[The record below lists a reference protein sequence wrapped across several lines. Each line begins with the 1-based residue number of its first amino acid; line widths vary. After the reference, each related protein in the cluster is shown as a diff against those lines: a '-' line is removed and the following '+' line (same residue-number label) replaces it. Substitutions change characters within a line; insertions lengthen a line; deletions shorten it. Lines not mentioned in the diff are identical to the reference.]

1 MNMKRI
7 VFSCLLLALSAALNA
22 QNVATPPAGYAYLKG
37 TFYAPVGT
45 KVVIQNN
52 GKDDLTLVAAN
63 DGSKTYVSMPFQFK
77 TALPET
83 TLCRVTIKSSPKGM
97 NCMVRGINNHTL
109 EGLTS
114 YWNRAVEILCENKYD
129 LASRSTKDSSFSS
142 YYETAAPVIS
152 GSLAEEGRYV
162 AFVSYAAG
170 FAGSKGRF
178 RQVFWRDR
186 NTGITKQ
193 ISTAANG
200 EEGNGDSFAPAMD
213 VSGHNVVFESYASN
227 LAQNDGNGV
236 RDIFLWNSVT
246 GKLERINLGPGGIEA
261 NGESYE
267 PTIGHNGSIAFTS
280 TASNLTADVTGT
292 YTPNVYWRNKTV
304 IELISKD
311 PATGKAAGGS
321 KPSICDLRTSAPQ
334 IAFYSAAGNLVP
346 GDNNGLWD
354 IFLFEAG
361 KPLKRVSL
369 TSNGTERDQGT
380 ESATRIVAPAISAN
394 GKFIAFTST
403 ASNMVPG
410 DNNNA
415 QDVFVVN
422 TETGAVICASTDS
435 SGKVGNGDSPIGQG
449 EKIAISYNGSSVAFS
464 TKASSLGVPEN
475 NIVLHNMQTGKNI
488 AITSVVGGSIS
499 VPSITLAAGYVV
511 FGMGTKLDSRFPSS
525 GIFVAHTGITGT
537 SYSYYFMYLQ

>member
-1 MNMKRI
+1 MKRI
-7 VFSCLLLALSAALNA
+7 TFSCLMLAFIAALNA
-22 QNVATPPAGYAYLKG
+22 QTVAPPPAGYAYLTG
-37 TFYAPVGT
+37 MFYAPVGT

-63 DGSKTYVSMPFQFK
+63 DGNKTYVSMPFQFK

-97 NCMVRGINNHTL
+97 NCVVRGTSNHTL
-109 EGLTS
+109 EGLTTH
-114 YWNRAVEILCENKYD
+114 WNRAVEILCENKYD
-129 LASRSTKDSSFSS
+129 LASRSTKDSTFSS
-142 YYETAAPVIS
+142 YYETAAPVIA

-170 FAGSKGRF
+170 FGGSKGRF

-213 VSGHNVVFESYASN
+213 VSGRKVVFESYASN
-227 LAQNDGNGV
+227 LAENDANGV
-236 RDIFLWNSVT
+236 RDIFLWSSIT
-246 GKLERINLGPGGIEA
+246 GKLERINTGPGGIEA

-280 TASNLTADVTGT
+280 TASNLTAGVTDT
-292 YTPNVYWRNKTV
+292 YTPNVYWRNRDIV
-304 IELISKD
+304 ELISKD

-321 KPSICDLRTSAPQ
+321 KPSICDLRPGAPL
-334 IAFYSAAGNLVP
+334 IAFYSAASNLVP

-369 TSNGTERDQGT
+369 TSSGGERDQGT
-380 ESATRIVAPAISAN
+380 ESATRVVTPSISAN
-394 GKFIAFTST
+394 GKFIAFASTS
-403 ASNMVPG
+403 SNMVPG

-422 TETGAVICASTDS
+422 TETGAVVCASTDS

-449 EKIAISYNGSSVAFS
+449 EKIAIDYRGSSVAFS
-464 TKASSLGVPEN
+464 TKASNLGVPEN
-475 NIVLHNMQTGKNI
+475 NIVLHNMQAGKNI
-488 AITSVVGGSIS
+488 AITSVIGGSVG
-499 VPSITLAAGYVV
+499 VPSITLAAGYVA

-525 GIFVAHTGITGT
+525 GIFAAHTGIAGA
-537 SYSYYFMYLQ
+537 SYSNNFLYLQ

>member
-1 MNMKRI
+1 MKRI
-7 VFSCLLLALSAALNA
+7 ALSCLLLVLFTALNA
-22 QNVATPPAGYAYLKG
+22 QTVATPPAGYAYLTG
-37 TFYAPVGT
+37 MFYAPVGT

-97 NCMVRGINNHTL
+97 NCIVRGTSNHTL
-109 EGLTS
+109 EGLTTH
-114 YWNRAVEILCENKYD
+114 WIRAVEILCENKYD
-129 LASRSTKDSSFSS
+129 LASRSTKDSGFSS
-142 YYETAAPVIS
+142 YYETAAPVIG

-170 FAGSKGRF
+170 FGGSKGRF

-186 NTGITKQ
+186 NTGITKL
-193 ISTAANG
+193 ISRAENG
-200 EEGNGDSFAPAMD
+200 EEGNGDSFAPAID
-213 VSGHNVVFESYASN
+213 VSGRKVVFESHAGN
-227 LAQNDGNGV
+227 LAENDANGV
-236 RDIFLWNSVT
+236 RDIFLWSSIT
-246 GKLERINLGPGGIEA
+246 GKLERVNLGPGGIEA

-280 TASNLTADVTGT
+280 TASNLTAGVTGT
-292 YTPNVYWRNKTV
+292 STPNVYWRSRNG

-321 KPSICDLRTSAPQ
+321 KPSICDLRPDAAQ
-334 IAFYSAAGNLVP
+334 IAFYSAASNLVA

-354 IFLFEAG
+354 IFLFEGG

-369 TSNGTERDQGT
+369 TASGGERDQGT
-380 ESATRIVAPAISAN
+380 ESATRVVAPSISAN
-394 GKFIAFTST
+394 GKFIAFAST

-422 TETGAVICASTDS
+422 TETGAVVCASTDS

-449 EKIAISYNGSSVAFS
+449 ERIAISYTGSFIAFS

-475 NIVLHNMQTGKNI
+475 NIVLHNMQAGKNI
-488 AITSVVGGSIS
+488 AVTPVIGGSVG
-499 VPSITLAAGYVV
+499 VPSITLTAAYVA

-525 GIFVAHTGITGT
+525 GIFAAHTGLSGA
-537 SYSYYFMYLQ
+537 SYSNNFMYLQ